1 MEKLTR
7 QEALKALVLPAL
19 AVAIGGTTAIAD
31 AKSSKA
37 ALKYQTHPNG
47 GAKCATCKLFV
58 PGKKSAAMGTCKV
71 VAGAI
76 SPQGWCIAYTKK

>member
-7 QEALKALVLPAL
+7 HDALKALVLPAL

-31 AKSSKA
+31 AKASKA

-47 GAKCATCKLFV
+47 GAKCETCKLFIR
-58 PGKKSAAMGTCKV
+58 GKNTASMGTCKV
-71 VAGAI
+71 VAGPI
-76 SPQGWCIAYTKK
+76 SPQGWCVAYTKK